1 MVKRDREFDILL
13 KEFLKTEGKNFP
25 SKEEATEVFER
36 IYNLV
41 EENYEIDAS
50 LSNLVDAIDEG
61 DMSIVDK
68 ISVLRELHEGNRDAL
83 DRAVELE
90 EDIMYSDNDED
101 AEQMIIADVLAEYY
115 SKAGMNEE
123 AAKLYELML
132 MANPTDFHEVID
144 LLTLMYVRL
153 DRENLLMDH
162 IDCFDYEDSEATLLL
177 LSIFSINQEKFD
189 EAHYYMTKLKKLNK
203 YVGDIF
209 KGGFNKVLDY
219 IVGNPRDMKGVNKEK
234 YFEMT
239 FSAGIAKEYLTNK
252 YHYELLEKF
261 YREEIERRVYLIVE
275 GRLNISKEMMK
286 EDPIFKGMGKQ
297 LNKFIDFEL
306 YNKEIIECY
315 IEKELKKLDGIGVS
329 IIKKLKDN
337 GIEFKED

>member
-1 MVKRDREFDILL
+1 MVKHDREFEILL
-13 KEFLKTEGKNFP
+13 KEFLKTEGKHFS

-41 EENYEIDAS
+41 DAGYEIDAP
-50 LSNLVDAIDEG
+50 LSDFVDAIDEG
-61 DMSIVDK
+61 DMSAVDK
-68 ISVLRELHEGNRDAL
+68 ISALRELHEENKDAIE
-83 DRAVELE
+83 RAIRLE
-90 EDIMYSDNDED
+90 EDILYSDNDED
-101 AEQMIIADVLAEYY
+101 TEQMVLADALAGYY
-115 SKAGMNEE
+115 SEAGMNEQ

-132 MANPTDFHEVID
+132 MANPSDFHEVID

-153 DRENLLMDH
+153 DRESLLMDH

-177 LSIFSINQEKFD
+177 LTIFSINQEKFD

-203 YVGDIF
+203 YAGNIF

-219 IVGNPRDMKGVNKEK
+219 LEGNPGNVKGANKEK
-234 YFEMT
+234 YFEMQ
-239 FSAGIAKEYLTNK
+239 FSASIAKEYLTNK

-261 YREEIERRVYLIVE
+261 YREDIEKKQNLIVE
-275 GRLNISKEMMK
+275 GRKSVSKEDMK
-286 EDPIFKGMGKQ
+286 EDPVFKGMEKQ
-297 LNKFIDFEL
+297 LNKFIDVEL

-315 IEKELKKLDGIGVS
+315 TEKELKKLDGIGVG

-337 GIEFKED
+337 GVKFKEE

>member
-1 MVKRDREFDILL
+1 MVKRDRDFDILL

-36 IYNLV
+36 IYDLV
-41 EENYEIDAS
+41 DAGYEIDAS
-50 LSNLVDAIDEG
+50 LSDLVDAIDEG

-68 ISVLRELHEGNRDAL
+68 ISALRELHEGNRDAL

-153 DRENLLMDH
+153 DRESLMMDH
-162 IDCFDYEDSEATLLL
+162 ISCFDYEDSEPTLLL

-261 YREEIERRVYLIVE
+261 YREEIERRVILIVE

-286 EDPIFKGMGKQ
+286 EDPIFKGMEKQ
-297 LNKFIDFEL
+297 LNKFIDAEL

-315 IEKELKKLDGIGVS
+315 TEKELKKLSGIGVG

-337 GIEFKED
+337 GVEFKED

>member
-1 MVKRDREFDILL
+1 MVKHDREFEILL
-13 KEFLKTEGKNFP
+13 KEFLKTEGKHFS

-41 EENYEIDAS
+41 DEGYEIDAS
-50 LSNLVDAIDEG
+50 LSDLVDAIDEG
-61 DMSIVDK
+61 NMSVVDK
-68 ISVLRELHEGNRDAL
+68 ISALRELHEGNRDAL

-90 EDIMYSDNDED
+90 EDVMYSDNDED

-177 LSIFSINQEKFD
+177 LSVFSINQEKFD

-234 YFEMT
+234 YFEMI

-261 YREEIERRVYLIVE
+261 YREEIERRVILIVE

-286 EDPIFKGMGKQ
+286 EDPIFKGMEKQ
-297 LNKFIDFEL
+297 LNKFIDAEL

-315 IEKELKKLDGIGVS
+315 TEKELKKLDGIGVG

-337 GIEFKED
+337 GVEFKED

>member
-1 MVKRDREFDILL
+1 MVKHDREFEVLL
-13 KEFLKTEGKNFP
+13 KEFLKTEGKHFS

-41 EENYEIDAS
+41 EEGYEVDAS
-50 LSNLVDAIDEG
+50 LSDYVDAIDEG
-61 DMSIVDK
+61 DMSVVDK
-68 ISVLRELHEGNRDAL
+68 ISALRKLHEENKDAL
-83 DRAVELE
+83 ERAVELE

-132 MANPTDFHEVID
+132 MANPSDFHEVID

-153 DRENLLMDH
+153 DREGLLMDH
-162 IDCFDYEDSEATLLL
+162 IDCFDYEDSEVTLLL
-177 LSIFSINQEKFD
+177 LSIFSINQERFD

-203 YVGDIF
+203 YAGDIF

-219 IVGNPRDMKGVNKEK
+219 IVGTSGNVKGANKEK
-234 YFEMT
+234 SFEMH
-239 FSAGIAKEYLTNK
+239 FAADIAKEYLINK

-261 YREEIERRVYLIVE
+261 YREDIEKKQNLIVE
-275 GRLNISKEMMK
+275 GRKSVSKEDMK
-286 EDPIFKGMGKQ
+286 EDPVFKGMEKQ
-297 LNKFIDFEL
+297 LNKIIDAEL

-315 IEKELKKLDGIGVS
+315 TEKELKKLDGIGVG

-337 GIEFKED
+337 GVKFKEE

>member
-1 MVKRDREFDILL
+1 MVKHDREFEILL
-13 KEFLKTEGKNFP
+13 KEFLKTEGKHFS

-36 IYNLV
+36 IYNFV
-41 EENYEIDAS
+41 GSGYEIDAS
-50 LSNLVDAIDEG
+50 LSDLVDTIDEG
-61 DMSIVDK
+61 NMSVVDK
-68 ISVLRELHEGNRDAL
+68 ISALRELHEENKDAL
-83 DRAVELE
+83 ERAVELE
-90 EDIMYSDNDED
+90 EDIIYSDNDED

-115 SKAGMNEE
+115 SKSGMNEE

-132 MANPTDFHEVID
+132 MANPTDFYEVID

-153 DRENLLMDH
+153 DREGSLMDH

-177 LSIFSINQEKFD
+177 LSIFGINQEKFD

-203 YVGDIF
+203 YVGNIF

-219 IVGNPRDMKGVNKEK
+219 IVGIPDNEKGTNKEK
-234 YFEMT
+234 SFEMQ

-252 YHYELLEKF
+252 YHFELLEKF
-261 YREEIERRVYLIVE
+261 YREDIEKKQSLIVE
-275 GRLNISKEMMK
+275 GRRIASKEAMK
-286 EDPIFKGMGKQ
+286 EDPVFKGMEKQ
-297 LNKFIDFEL
+297 LNKFIDVEL

-315 IEKELKKLDGIGVS
+315 TEKELKKLDGIGVG

-337 GIEFKED
+337 GVKFKEE

>member
-1 MVKRDREFDILL
+1 MVKHDREFEILL
-13 KEFLKTEGKNFP
+13 KEFLKTEGKHFS

-41 EENYEIDAS
+41 DSGYEVAAS
-50 LSNLVDAIDEG
+50 LSDLVDEIDEG
-61 DMSIVDK
+61 NMSVVDK
-68 ISVLRELHEGNRDAL
+68 ISALRELHEENKDAL
-83 DRAVELE
+83 ERAVELE

-132 MANPTDFHEVID
+132 MANPSDFHEVID

-153 DRENLLMDH
+153 DRESSLMDH

-177 LSIFSINQEKFD
+177 LSIFSINQERFD

-219 IVGNPRDMKGVNKEK
+219 IVGTSGNVKGVNKEK
-234 YFEMT
+234 YFEMH
-239 FSAGIAKEYLTNK
+239 FAADIAKEYLTNK

-261 YREEIERRVYLIVE
+261 YREDIEKKQSLIVE
-275 GRLNISKEMMK
+275 GRKSVSKEDMK
-286 EDPIFKGMGKQ
+286 EDPVFKDMEKQ
-297 LNKFIDFEL
+297 LNKFIDVEL

-315 IEKELKKLDGIGVS
+315 TEKELKKLDGIGVG

-337 GIEFKED
+337 GVKFKEE

>member
-1 MVKRDREFDILL
+1 MVKHDREFEILL
-13 KEFLKTEGKNFP
+13 KEFLKTEGKHFS

-36 IYNLV
+36 IYNFV
-41 EENYEIDAS
+41 GSGYEIDAS
-50 LSNLVDAIDEG
+50 LSDLVDTIDEG
-61 DMSIVDK
+61 NMSVVDK
-68 ISVLRELHEGNRDAL
+68 ISALRELHEENKDAL
-83 DRAVELE
+83 ERAVELE

-132 MANPTDFHEVID
+132 MANPSDFHEVID

-153 DRENLLMDH
+153 DREGSLMDH

-177 LSIFSINQEKFD
+177 LSIFSINQERFD

-203 YVGDIF
+203 YSGNIF
-209 KGGFNKVLDY
+209 KGGFNKVIDY
-219 IVGNPRDMKGVNKEK
+219 LEGNPGNVKGANKEK
-234 YFEMT
+234 YFGMQ

-261 YREEIERRVYLIVE
+261 YR
-275 GRLNISKEMMK
+275 K
-286 EDPIFKGMGKQ
+286 D
-297 LNKFIDFEL
+297 
-306 YNKEIIECY
+306 
-315 IEKELKKLDGIGVS
+315 IEKNKT
-329 IIKKLKDN
+329 
-337 GIEFKED
+337 

>member
-1 MVKRDREFDILL
+1 MVKHDREFEILL
-13 KEFLKTEGKNFP
+13 KEFLKTEGKHFS

-41 EENYEIDAS
+41 DEGYEIDAS
-50 LSNLVDAIDEG
+50 LSDLVDAIDEG
-61 DMSIVDK
+61 NMSVVDK
-68 ISVLRELHEGNRDAL
+68 ISALHELHEENKDAL
-83 DRAVELE
+83 ERAVELE

-115 SKAGMNEE
+115 SKAGMYEE

-132 MANPTDFHEVID
+132 MANPTDFYEVID

-153 DRENLLMDH
+153 DREGSLMDH

-177 LSIFSINQEKFD
+177 LSIFSINQERFD

-203 YVGDIF
+203 YARNIF
-209 KGGFNKVLDY
+209 KGGFNKVIDY
-219 IVGNPRDMKGVNKEK
+219 LEGNPGNVKGDNKEK
-234 YFEMT
+234 YFEMQ

-252 YHYELLEKF
+252 YHFELLEKF
-261 YREEIERRVYLIVE
+261 YIEDIEKKQSLIVE
-275 GRLNISKEMMK
+275 GRRIASKEAMK
-286 EDPIFKGMGKQ
+286 EDPVFKGMEKQ
-297 LNKFIDFEL
+297 LNKIIDAEL

-315 IEKELKKLDGIGVS
+315 TEKELKKLDGIGVG

-337 GIEFKED
+337 GVKFKEE

>member
-1 MVKRDREFDILL
+1 MVKHDREFEILL
-13 KEFLKTEGKNFP
+13 KEFLKTEGKHFS

-36 IYNLV
+36 IYNLID
-41 EENYEIDAS
+41 EGYEIDAS
-50 LSNLVDAIDEG
+50 LSDLVDAIDEG
-61 DMSIVDK
+61 NMSVVDK
-68 ISVLRELHEGNRDAL
+68 ISALRELHEENKDAL
-83 DRAVELE
+83 ERAVELE

-132 MANPTDFHEVID
+132 MANPSDFHEVID

-153 DRENLLMDH
+153 DRESLLMDH

-177 LSIFSINQEKFD
+177 LSIFSINQERFD

-209 KGGFNKVLDY
+209 RGGFNKVLDY
-219 IVGNPRDMKGVNKEK
+219 IVGTSGNVKGVNKEK
-234 YFEMT
+234 CFEMH
-239 FSAGIAKEYLTNK
+239 FAAGVAREYLTNK

-261 YREEIERRVYLIVE
+261 YREDIEKKQSLIVE
-275 GRLNISKEMMK
+275 GRKSVSKEDMK
-286 EDPIFKGMGKQ
+286 EDSVFKGMEKQ
-297 LNKFIDFEL
+297 LNKIIDAEL

-315 IEKELKKLDGIGVS
+315 TEKELKKLDGIGVG

-337 GIEFKED
+337 GVKFKEE

>member
-1 MVKRDREFDILL
+1 MVKYDREFEILL
-13 KEFLKTEGKNFP
+13 KEFLKTEGKHFS

-41 EENYEIDAS
+41 DAGYEMDAS

-61 DMSIVDK
+61 DMSVVDK
-68 ISVLRELHEGNRDAL
+68 ISALRELHEENKDAL
-83 DRAVELE
+83 ERAVELE

-153 DRENLLMDH
+153 DREGLLMDH
-162 IDCFDYEDSEATLLL
+162 IDCFDYEESEATLLL
-177 LSIFSINQEKFD
+177 LSIFCINQERFD

-203 YVGDIF
+203 YVGNIF

-219 IVGNPRDMKGVNKEK
+219 IVGTSDNEKDTNKEK
-234 YFEMT
+234 SFEMH
-239 FSAGIAKEYLTNK
+239 FAADIAKEYLTNK

-261 YREEIERRVYLIVE
+261 YREDIEKKQSLIVE
-275 GRLNISKEMMK
+275 GRKSVSKEDMK
-286 EDPIFKGMGKQ
+286 EDPVFKGMEKQ
-297 LNKFIDFEL
+297 LNKFIDVEL
-306 YNKEIIECY
+306 YNKEIIECFT
-315 IEKELKKLDGIGVS
+315 EKELKKLDGIGVG

-337 GIEFKED
+337 GVKFKEE

>member
-1 MVKRDREFDILL
+1 MVKRDREFGILL

-50 LSNLVDAIDEG
+50 LSDLVDAIDEG

-68 ISVLRELHEGNRDAL
+68 ISALRELHEGNRDAL

-177 LSIFSINQEKFD
+177 LSVFSINQEKFD

-234 YFEMT
+234 YFEMI

-261 YREEIERRVYLIVE
+261 YREEIERRVILIVE

-286 EDPIFKGMGKQ
+286 EDPIFKGMEKQ
-297 LNKFIDFEL
+297 LNKFIDAEL

-315 IEKELKKLDGIGVS
+315 TEKELKKLSGIGVG

-337 GIEFKED
+337 GVEFKED

>member
-1 MVKRDREFDILL
+1 MVKHDREFEILL
-13 KEFLKTEGKNFP
+13 KEFLKTEGKHF
-25 SKEEATEVFER
+25 SSREEATEVFER

-41 EENYEIDAS
+41 DSGYEIDAS
-50 LSNLVDAIDEG
+50 LSDLVDAIDEG
-61 DMSIVDK
+61 DMSVVDK
-68 ISVLRELHEGNRDAL
+68 ISALRELHEGNKDAL
-83 DRAVELE
+83 ERAVELE

-132 MANPTDFHEVID
+132 MANPSDFHEVID
-144 LLTLMYVRL
+144 FLTLMYVRL
-153 DRENLLMDH
+153 DRESSLMDH

-177 LSIFSINQEKFD
+177 LSIFGINQERFD

-219 IVGNPRDMKGVNKEK
+219 IVGTSGNVKGANKEK
-234 YFEMT
+234 CFEMH
-239 FSAGIAKEYLTNK
+239 FAAGVAREYLTNK

-261 YREEIERRVYLIVE
+261 YREDIEKKQNLIVE
-275 GRLNISKEMMK
+275 GRKTASKEAMK
-286 EDPIFKGMGKQ
+286 EDPVFKGMEKQ
-297 LNKFIDFEL
+297 LNKFIDVEL
-306 YNKEIIECY
+306 YNKEIIESY
-315 IEKELKKLDGIGVS
+315 TEKELRKLEGIGVG

-337 GIEFKED
+337 GVKFKEE

>member
-1 MVKRDREFDILL
+1 MVKHDREFEILL
-13 KEFLKTEGKNFP
+13 KEFLKTEGKHFS

-36 IYNLV
+36 IYNFV
-41 EENYEIDAS
+41 GSGYEIDAS
-50 LSNLVDAIDEG
+50 LSDLVDTIDEG
-61 DMSIVDK
+61 NMSVVDK
-68 ISVLRELHEGNRDAL
+68 ISALRELHEENKDAL
-83 DRAVELE
+83 ERAVELE
-90 EDIMYSDNDED
+90 EDVMYSDSDED

-132 MANPTDFHEVID
+132 MANPSDFYEVID
-144 LLTLMYVRL
+144 FLTLMYVRL
-153 DRENLLMDH
+153 DREGSLMDH

-177 LSIFSINQEKFD
+177 LSIFSINQERFD

-209 KGGFNKVLDY
+209 RGGFNKVLDY
-219 IVGNPRDMKGVNKEK
+219 IVGTSGNVKGVNKEK
-234 YFEMT
+234 CFEMH
-239 FSAGIAKEYLTNK
+239 FAAGVAREYLTNK

-261 YREEIERRVYLIVE
+261 YREDIEKKQNLIVE
-275 GRLNISKEMMK
+275 GRKTASKEAMK
-286 EDPIFKGMGKQ
+286 EDPVFKGMEKQ
-297 LNKFIDFEL
+297 LNKFIDVEL

-315 IEKELKKLDGIGVS
+315 TEKELKKLDGIGVG

-337 GIEFKED
+337 GVKFKEE

>member
-41 EENYEIDAS
+41 EENYEIDVS
-50 LSNLVDAIDEG
+50 LSDLVDAIDEG

-68 ISVLRELHEGNRDAL
+68 ISALRELHEGNRDAL

-90 EDIMYSDNDED
+90 EDIMYLDNDED

-115 SKAGMNEE
+115 SNAGMNEE

-153 DRENLLMDH
+153 DRESLMMDH
-162 IDCFDYEDSEATLLL
+162 IGCFDYEDSEATLLL

-189 EAHYYMTKLKKLNK
+189 EAHYYMTKLKKFNK

-261 YREEIERRVYLIVE
+261 YREDIEKRVYLIVE
-275 GRLNISKEMMK
+275 GRINISKEVMK
-286 EDPIFKGMGKQ
+286 DDPIFKGMEKQ
-297 LNKFIDFEL
+297 LNKFIDVEL

-315 IEKELKKLDGIGVS
+315 TEKELKKLDGIGVG
-329 IIKKLKDN
+329 IIKKLKEN
-337 GIEFKED
+337 GVEFKED

>member
-1 MVKRDREFDILL
+1 MVKHDREFEILL
-13 KEFLKTEGKNFP
+13 KEFLKTEGKHFS

-41 EENYEIDAS
+41 DAGYEIDAS
-50 LSNLVDAIDEG
+50 LSDIVDAIDEG
-61 DMSIVDK
+61 NMSVVDK
-68 ISVLRELHEGNRDAL
+68 ISALRELHEENRDAL

-90 EDIMYSDNDED
+90 EDVMYSDNDED

-132 MANPTDFHEVID
+132 MANPTDFHEVVD

-153 DRENLLMDH
+153 DRESLLMDH

-203 YVGDIF
+203 YTGNIF
-209 KGGFNKVLDY
+209 KYGFARIEEFIEGDLGDE
-219 IVGNPRDMKGVNKEK
+219 KEDGQPK
-234 YFEMT
+234 PFEI
-239 FSAGIAKEYLTNK
+239 FFAARIAKYYLTNK

-261 YREEIERRVYLIVE
+261 YKADMESRQRLTVE
-275 GRLNISKEMMK
+275 GRLNISKEIMK
-286 EDPIFKGMGKQ
+286 KDSIFAGMEKQ
-297 LNKFIDFEL
+297 LNKFIDVEL
-306 YNKEIIECY
+306 YNKEIIESY
-315 IEKELKKLDGIGVS
+315 TEKELKKLEGIGEG
-329 IIKKLKDN
+329 IIKKLKNN
-337 GIEFKED
+337 GVEFKEK